1 MTGLLWSFA
10 ASGLILAACA
20 PAAVAPAD
28 SAGQSAPAADAPE
41 PSAPE
46 QEKAVPNPLPD
57 GPLAPE
63 LKNDVWL
70 NSRPLTTADLRGSVV
85 LIDFWTFG

>member
-1 MTGLLWSFA
+1 MKSLLLGLA
-10 ASGLILAACA
+10 ASSLMLAACA
-20 PAAVAPAD
+20 PAVVAPAD
-28 SAGQSAPAADAPE
+28 SAGQSALAADAPE
-41 PSAPE
+41 
-46 QEKAVPNPLPD
+46 QENAVPNPLPD

-70 NSRPLTTADLRGSVV
+70 NTGPLTTTDLRGHVV

>member
-1 MTGLLWSFA
+1 MKRLLWSLA
-10 ASGLILAACA
+10 ASGLMLAACA
-20 PAAVAPAD
+20 PAD
-28 SAGQSAPAADAPE
+28 SAGPSAPTADAPE
-41 PSAPE
+41 TSALG
-46 QEKAVPNPLPD
+46 QENAVPNPLPD

-70 NSRPLTTADLRGSVV
+70 NTRPLTNADLRGSVV